1 MIKVFTR
8 DVLGHT
14 LRFSIEKVG
23 MDYNMIISGGAKA
36 HIGSVSMATPV
47 QNLETGLDSATVSTF
62 VYLGHKD
69 DHIGHKVAYD
79 MCKKLRANVVVCCG
93 VHFDAISKEEIE
105 LVLTASESLIQEAL
119 MSLTE

>member
-1 MIKVFTR
+1 MKKVFTQ
-8 DVLGHT
+8 DVLGQP

-23 MDYNMIISGGAKA
+23 MDYNIIISGGDKA

-69 DHIGHKVAYD
+69 DRIGHKVAYD

-93 VHFDAISKEEIE
+93 VHFDAISREEIE
-105 LVLTASESLIQEAL
+105 HVLVASESLMQEAL
-119 MSLTE
+119 VSLSE

>member
-1 MIKVFTR
+1 MNRVFTKE
-8 DVLGHT
+8 VLGQT
-14 LRFSIEKVG
+14 LRFSVEKVG
-23 MDYNMIISGGAKA
+23 MDYNVIISGGTRA
-36 HIGSVSMATPV
+36 HIGSVSMATPA

-93 VHFDAISKEEIE
+93 VHFDAISKGEIE
-105 LVLTASESLIQEAL
+105 HVLATSQSLMQEAL